1 MVVVGHSRQ
10 DEHRRQKTPLAER
23 AVALLGLVL
32 VLGVAGLL
40 VYYSVAGDRSPADV
54 RVRPV
59 EVIALEGHH
68 LVRFE
73 AFNRGGETAA
83 QVKVVGTL
91 QDRQGRIMEES
102 TVKLDYVPSHS
113 RQSGGLYFQ
122 HDPSQGRL
130 RLQAAG
136 YSDP

>member
-1 MVVVGHSRQ
+1 VAGHSRQ
-10 DEHRRQKTPLAER
+10 GEHRRRKTPLAER

-40 VYYSVAGDRSPADV
+40 VHYSVAGDRSPADV
-54 RVRPV
+54 RVRLV
-59 EVIALEGHH
+59 DVIALGEHH

-91 QDRQGRIMEES
+91 QDRQGRVVEES
-102 TVKLDYVPSHS
+102 TAQLDYVPTHS
-113 RQSGGLYFQ
+113 RQTGGLYFQ
-122 HDPSQGRL
+122 HDPSQARL